1 MVTTSKTTQLVNI
14 IGRSI
19 VKGDFKAGDVFES
32 ENALCKEYQVSRG
45 VIRELLQRLSEKGL
59 IEKRMH
65 SSWRV
70 CSKEE
75 WNIFDD
81 DLIDWCFRDHQNHD
95 LYLQFLEFRKQIEPN
110 ATELA
115 TVRAT
120 PADIENLQ
128 RAMDL
133 MLRSTDNQDEFVKAD
148 SYFHQC
154 LFKAT
159 HNNVFA
165 KIGKSISK
173 LLNYSV
179 TKTYRKNKEDM
190 NVTISSHHKLL
201 EAIINK
207 DPMRA
212 GELNLKIIFRAM
224 ELLEKEMEK
233 EVKKAEDLQA
243 AQDPALR
250 E

>member
-1 MVTTSKTTQLVNI
+1 MSTTSKTAQLVNI

-19 VKGDFKAGDVFES
+19 VKGDYKAGDVFES

-81 DLIDWCFRDHQNHD
+81 DLIDWCFRDHQNLD

-110 ATELA
+110 AAALA
-115 TVRAT
+115 TIRAA
-120 PADIENLQ
+120 PSDIKNLQ
-128 RAMDL
+128 TAMDM
-133 MLRSTDNQDEFVKAD
+133 MLRSTDNQEEFAKAD

-159 HNNVFA
+159 RNNVFA
-165 KIGKSISK
+165 KMGKSISK

-190 NVTISSHHKLL
+190 NVTISSHRQVL

-212 GELNLKIIFRAM
+212 GELILKIIFRAA
-224 ELLEKEMEK
+224 ELLEKEI
-233 EVKKAEDLQA
+233 KATQEQ
-243 AQDPALR
+243 QDTLHDQPIRAD
-250 E
+250 